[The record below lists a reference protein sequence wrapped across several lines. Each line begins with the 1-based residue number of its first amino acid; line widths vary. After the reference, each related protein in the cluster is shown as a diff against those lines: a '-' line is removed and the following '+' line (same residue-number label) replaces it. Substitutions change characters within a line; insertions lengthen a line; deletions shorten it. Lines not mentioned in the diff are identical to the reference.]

1 MKISITYILI
11 LISLTAF
18 SQRTV
23 TGIVYI
29 KENNEI
35 EPLIGAMIK
44 EIGTENSTMSDK
56 DGKYTLNTLND
67 TCTLNYG
74 MVGLLDKTFKIQ
86 NDTVL
91 NVILPIWDYRMK

>member
-1 MKISITYILI
+1 MTV
-11 LISLTAF
+11 F

-35 EPLIGAMIK
+35 EPLIGATIK
-44 EIGTENSTMSDK
+44 EIGTENSTVSDK

-67 TCTLNYG
+67 ACTLNYS
-74 MVGLLDKTFKIQ
+74 MVGLANKNYKIQ
-86 NDTVL
+86 SDTVL
-91 NVILPIWDYRMK
+91 NVILPIWDY